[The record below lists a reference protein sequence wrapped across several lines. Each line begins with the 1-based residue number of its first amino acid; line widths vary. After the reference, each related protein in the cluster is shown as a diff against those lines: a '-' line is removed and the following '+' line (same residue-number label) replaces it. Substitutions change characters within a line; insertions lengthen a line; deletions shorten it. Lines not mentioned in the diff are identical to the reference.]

1 MQREKERMS
10 EKYGIVMDKTGEDRV
25 TKVTMTGL
33 NERQR
38 QMKDLQFEFYNKLN

>member
-10 EKYGIVMDKTGEDRV
+10 EKYGIVIEKTGSDV
-25 TKVTMTGL
+25 IKVRMTGL

-38 QMKDLQFEFYNKLN
+38 QMKDLQFEFYNILN

>member
-1 MQREKERMS
+1 MS
-10 EKYGIVMDKTGEDRV
+10 EKYGIVIENAGSDKVGV

-38 QMKDLQFEFYNKLN
+38 QMKDLQFEFYNILN

>member
-10 EKYGIVMDKTGEDRV
+10 EKYGIVIEKSGSDV
-25 TKVTMTGL
+25 TKVRMTGL

-38 QMKDLQFEFYNKLN
+38 QMKDLQFEFYKILN